1 MTGYERRNGWTGGQA
16 GRRTD
21 GRTWWRYHR
30 FSKVLL
36 NPEGFNQKVKNKI
49 EEIRSLFFLS
59 NHACFH
65 LFLRDVVVV
74 FGYGRWF
81 SNLCHQQD
89 PTPTTTPTLRRSSF
103 NRNANNIISMGFSSG
118 CWLSDIEIFV
128 AIVLVFEISI
138 NLIVLLIIIYIN
150 EVTLTASEK
159 YQIQS

>member
-1 MTGYERRNGWTGGQA
+1 MTGYERRNGWTGG
-16 GRRTD
+16 RTD
-21 GRTWWRYHR
+21 VLDGGIIALVKCYLIR
-30 FSKVLL
+30 KVLI
-36 NPEGFNQKVKNKI
+36 KKI

-59 NHACFH
+59 NANHACFH

-74 FGYGRWF
+74 FGYGFWF
-81 SNLCHQQD
+81 SNRCHQQD
-89 PTPTTTPTLRRSSF
+89 PTSTPTLRRSSF